1 MPTRLARFVCVLAL
15 VAGTAVFGD
24 QLQPRAHDFAS
35 KYPGFIIVNGSQR
48 RLVYGSYR
56 GTLHMLES
64 RSGRLATV
72 LTRELWSPVIRIYA
86 IDLDKDGQDEVV
98 GYTQNSR
105 LFVLRGT
112 DLQDIWNTPEGRF
125 KSISALTLADVD
137 QDGEPEI
144 VFMAD
149 NQLRYYTALQD
160 IEEWKSQETFNA
172 TEIAVGD
179 VDGDG
184 SDELVL
190 NSGFVIGAL
199 FRDVKWA
206 YTPGFGSRFDL
217 FDIDSD
223 GILEIV
229 SQGGDGLVRVFD
241 VDERRLK
248 WQ

>member
-1 MPTRLARFVCVLAL
+1 MNARRILFV
-15 VAGTAVFGD
+15 VAMAVGAAPGLWGD
-24 QLQPRAHDFAS
+24 HLEPRAHDFAS

-64 RSGRLATV
+64 RSGQLATV
-72 LTRELWSPVIRIYA
+72 LTRELWSPVLRIYA
-86 IDLDKDGQDEVV
+86 VDMDKDGQDEVV
-98 GYTQNSR
+98 GYTHNSR

-137 QDGEPEI
+137 QDGEIEI
-144 VFMAD
+144 VFIAD
-149 NQLRYYTALQD
+149 DHLRYYTALQD
-160 IEEWKSQETFNA
+160 IEEWKSQETFSA

-184 SDELVL
+184 SDEIVL
-190 NSGFVIGAL
+190 NSGLVVGAL
-199 FRDVKWA
+199 FRDIKWA
-206 YTPGFGSRFDL
+206 YTPGFGTRFDL

-223 GILEIV
+223 GKLEIV
-229 SQGGDGLVRVFD
+229 ALGGDGLVRVFD